1 MRHIQ
6 LFEEFH
12 GPQEVKKVSST
23 ELGDVIDKS
32 MTAKEKPI
40 IIWTESGEMGE
51 PQFQQILSELGV
63 SASFVDL
70 GRSVPKDLE
79 TIVGAE
85 VVVGFDLDRAPAEA
99 HRRLLQLSRGYDR
112 PCPGCKLQRRRHRV
126 CSPAW
131 LASRSLHRPFLS
143 PRACFNASRN
153 MMD

>member
-23 ELGDVIDKS
+23 GLGDLIDKS
-32 MTAKEKPI
+32 MTTKEKPI

-70 GRSVPKDLE
+70 GRSVPRDLD

-85 VVVGFDLDRAPAEA
+85 VVVGFDLDRAPAE
-99 HRRLLQLSRGYDR
+99 
-112 PCPGCKLQRRRHRV
+112 V
-126 CSPAW
+126 
-131 LASRSLHRPFLS
+131 ASV
-143 PRACFNASRN
+143 
-153 MMD
+153 MMDKATQGDSQYIFTADDLDRVNREMLDRCQIVSYLQNK

>member
-32 MTAKEKPI
+32 MTTKEKPI

-63 SASFVDL
+63 SATFVDL
-70 GRSVPKDLE
+70 GRSVPRDLD

-85 VVVGFDLDRAPAEA
+85 VVVGFDLDRAPAEVA
-99 HRRLLQLSRGYDR
+99 SIMMGKATQGDSQYIFTADDLDRVNREMLDRCQIVSYLQS
-112 PCPGCKLQRRRHRV
+112 K
-126 CSPAW
+126 
-131 LASRSLHRPFLS
+131 
-143 PRACFNASRN
+143 
-153 MMD
+153 

>member
-32 MTAKEKPI
+32 MTTNEKPI

-70 GRSVPKDLE
+70 GRSVPRDLD

-85 VVVGFDLDRAPAEA
+85 VVVGFDLDRAPAE
-99 HRRLLQLSRGYDR
+99 
-112 PCPGCKLQRRRHRV
+112 V
-126 CSPAW
+126 
-131 LASRSLHRPFLS
+131 ASV
-143 PRACFNASRN
+143 
-153 MMD
+153 MMDKATQGDSQYIFTADDLDRVNREMLDRCQIVSYLQSK

>member
-32 MTAKEKPI
+32 MTTKEKPI

-70 GRSVPKDLE
+70 GRSVPRDLD

-85 VVVGFDLDRAPAEA
+85 VVVGFDLDRAPAEVA
-99 HRRLLQLSRGYDR
+99 SIMMGKATQGDSQYIFTADDLDR
-112 PCPGCKLQRRRHRV
+112 VNREMLDRCQIVSYL
-126 CSPAW
+126 
-131 LASRSLHRPFLS
+131 
-143 PRACFNASRN
+143 RN
-153 MMD
+153 K

>member
-32 MTAKEKPI
+32 MTTKEKPI

-51 PQFQQILSELGV
+51 TQFQQILSELGV
-63 SASFVDL
+63 SATFVDL
-70 GRSVPKDLE
+70 GRSVPRDLD

-85 VVVGFDLDRAPAEA
+85 VVVGFDLDRAPAE
-99 HRRLLQLSRGYDR
+99 
-112 PCPGCKLQRRRHRV
+112 V
-126 CSPAW
+126 
-131 LASRSLHRPFLS
+131 ASV
-143 PRACFNASRN
+143 
-153 MMD
+153 MMDKATQGDSQYIFTADDLQKVNKEILDRCQIVSYLQNK

>member
-12 GPQEVKKVSST
+12 GHQEVKKVSST
-23 ELGDVIDKS
+23 GLGDLIDKS
-32 MTAKEKPI
+32 MTTKEKPI

-70 GRSVPKDLE
+70 GRSVPRDLD

-85 VVVGFDLDRAPAEA
+85 VVVGFDLDRAPAE
-99 HRRLLQLSRGYDR
+99 
-112 PCPGCKLQRRRHRV
+112 V
-126 CSPAW
+126 
-131 LASRSLHRPFLS
+131 ASV
-143 PRACFNASRN
+143 
-153 MMD
+153 MMDKATQGDSQYIFTADDLQKVNREILDRCQIVSYLQNK

>member
-23 ELGDVIDKS
+23 ELGDIIDKS
-32 MTAKEKPI
+32 MTTKEKPI

-70 GRSVPKDLE
+70 GRSVPKDLD

-85 VVVGFDLDRAPAEA
+85 VVVGFDLDRAPAEVA
-99 HRRLLQLSRGYDR
+99 SIMMGKATQGDSQYIFTADDLDR
-112 PCPGCKLQRRRHRV
+112 VNREMLDRCQIVSYL
-126 CSPAW
+126 
-131 LASRSLHRPFLS
+131 
-143 PRACFNASRN
+143 RN
-153 MMD
+153 K

>member
-32 MTAKEKPI
+32 MTTREKPI

-85 VVVGFDLDRAPAEA
+85 VVVGFDLDRAPAEVA
-99 HRRLLQLSRGYDR
+99 SIMMGKATQGDSQYIFTADDLDRVNREMLDRCQIVSYLQN
-112 PCPGCKLQRRRHRV
+112 K
-126 CSPAW
+126 
-131 LASRSLHRPFLS
+131 
-143 PRACFNASRN
+143 
-153 MMD
+153 

>member
-32 MTAKEKPI
+32 MTTKEKPS

-70 GRSVPKDLE
+70 GRSVPKDLD

-85 VVVGFDLDRAPAEA
+85 VVVGFDLDRAPEEVASVMIDKA
-99 HRRLLQLSRGYDR
+99 TQGDSQYIFTADDLQKVNREILDR
-112 PCPGCKLQRRRHRV
+112 CQIVSYLQ
-126 CSPAW
+126 
-131 LASRSLHRPFLS
+131 
-143 PRACFNASRN
+143 NK
-153 MMD
+153 

>member
-32 MTAKEKPI
+32 MTTKENPI

-70 GRSVPKDLE
+70 GRSVPRDLD

-85 VVVGFDLDRAPAEA
+85 VVVGFDLDRAPAEVA
-99 HRRLLQLSRGYDR
+99 SVMMGKATQGDSQYIFTADDLDKVNREMLDRCQIVSYLQN
-112 PCPGCKLQRRRHRV
+112 K
-126 CSPAW
+126 
-131 LASRSLHRPFLS
+131 
-143 PRACFNASRN
+143 
-153 MMD
+153 

>member
-32 MTAKEKPI
+32 MTTREKPI

-63 SASFVDL
+63 SATFVDL
-70 GRSVPKDLE
+70 GRSVPRDLD

-85 VVVGFDLDRAPAEA
+85 VVVGFDLDRAPADVASVMMGKATQGDSQYIFTADDLDRVNREMLD
-99 HRRLLQLSRGYDR
+99 RCQIVSYLQN
-112 PCPGCKLQRRRHRV
+112 K
-126 CSPAW
+126 
-131 LASRSLHRPFLS
+131 
-143 PRACFNASRN
+143 
-153 MMD
+153 

>member
-32 MTAKEKPI
+32 MTTKEKPI

-63 SASFVDL
+63 SATFVDL
-70 GRSVPKDLE
+70 GRSVPRDLD

-85 VVVGFDLDRAPAEA
+85 VVVGFDLDRAPAEVA
-99 HRRLLQLSRGYDR
+99 SIMMGKATQGDSQYIFTADDLDKVNREMLDRCQIVSYLQS
-112 PCPGCKLQRRRHRV
+112 K
-126 CSPAW
+126 
-131 LASRSLHRPFLS
+131 
-143 PRACFNASRN
+143 
-153 MMD
+153 

>member
-32 MTAKEKPI
+32 MTTKEKPI

-63 SASFVDL
+63 SATFVDL
-70 GRSVPKDLE
+70 GRSVPKDLD

-85 VVVGFDLDRAPAEA
+85 VVVGFDLDRAPAEVA
-99 HRRLLQLSRGYDR
+99 SIMMGKATQGDSQYIFTADDLDRVNREMLDRCQIVSYLQN
-112 PCPGCKLQRRRHRV
+112 K
-126 CSPAW
+126 
-131 LASRSLHRPFLS
+131 
-143 PRACFNASRN
+143 
-153 MMD
+153 

>member
-32 MTAKEKPI
+32 MTTKEKPI

-70 GRSVPKDLE
+70 GRSVPKDLD

-85 VVVGFDLDRAPAEA
+85 VVVGFDLDRAPAGVASIMMGKATQGDSQYIFTADDLDRVNREMLD
-99 HRRLLQLSRGYDR
+99 RCQIVSYLQN
-112 PCPGCKLQRRRHRV
+112 K
-126 CSPAW
+126 
-131 LASRSLHRPFLS
+131 
-143 PRACFNASRN
+143 
-153 MMD
+153 

>member
-32 MTAKEKPI
+32 MTTKEKPI

-70 GRSVPKDLE
+70 GRSAPRDLE

-85 VVVGFDLDRAPAEA
+85 VVVGFDLDRAPADVASVMMGKATQGDSQYIFTADDLDRVSREMLD
-99 HRRLLQLSRGYDR
+99 RCQIVSYLQN
-112 PCPGCKLQRRRHRV
+112 K
-126 CSPAW
+126 
-131 LASRSLHRPFLS
+131 
-143 PRACFNASRN
+143 
-153 MMD
+153 

>member
-32 MTAKEKPI
+32 MTTKEKPI

-70 GRSVPKDLE
+70 GRSVPRDLD

-85 VVVGFDLDRAPAEA
+85 VVVGFDLDRAPAEVA
-99 HRRLLQLSRGYDR
+99 SVMMGKATQGDSQYIFTAEDLDKVNREMLDRCQIVSYLQ
-112 PCPGCKLQRRRHRV
+112 KK
-126 CSPAW
+126 
-131 LASRSLHRPFLS
+131 
-143 PRACFNASRN
+143 
-153 MMD
+153 

>member
-32 MTAKEKPI
+32 MTTKEKPI

-70 GRSVPKDLE
+70 GRSVPRDLD

-85 VVVGFDLDRAPAEA
+85 VVVGFDLDRAPAEVA
-99 HRRLLQLSRGYDR
+99 SVMMGKATQGDSQYIFTADDLDRVNREMLDRCQIVSYLQS
-112 PCPGCKLQRRRHRV
+112 K
-126 CSPAW
+126 
-131 LASRSLHRPFLS
+131 
-143 PRACFNASRN
+143 
-153 MMD
+153 

>member
-23 ELGDVIDKS
+23 ELGDIIGKS
-32 MTAKEKPI
+32 MTTKEKPI

-70 GRSVPKDLE
+70 GRSVPKDLD

-85 VVVGFDLDRAPAEA
+85 VVVGFDLDRAPAGVASIMMGKATQGDSQYIFTADDLDRVNREMLD
-99 HRRLLQLSRGYDR
+99 RCQIVSYLQN
-112 PCPGCKLQRRRHRV
+112 K
-126 CSPAW
+126 
-131 LASRSLHRPFLS
+131 
-143 PRACFNASRN
+143 
-153 MMD
+153 

>member
-32 MTAKEKPI
+32 MTTKEKPI

-63 SASFVDL
+63 SATFVDL
-70 GRSVPKDLE
+70 GRSVPRDLD

-85 VVVGFDLDRAPAEA
+85 VVVGFDLDRAPAE
-99 HRRLLQLSRGYDR
+99 
-112 PCPGCKLQRRRHRV
+112 V
-126 CSPAW
+126 
-131 LASRSLHRPFLS
+131 ASV
-143 PRACFNASRN
+143 
-153 MMD
+153 MMDKATQGDSQYIFTADDLDRVNREMLDRCQIVSYLQSK

>member
-32 MTAKEKPI
+32 MTTKEKPI

-63 SASFVDL
+63 SATFVDL
-70 GRSVPKDLE
+70 GRSVPRDLD

-85 VVVGFDLDRAPAEA
+85 VVVGFDLDRAPAEVA
-99 HRRLLQLSRGYDR
+99 SVMMGKATQGDSQYIFTADDLDSVNREMLDRCQIVSYLQN
-112 PCPGCKLQRRRHRV
+112 K
-126 CSPAW
+126 
-131 LASRSLHRPFLS
+131 
-143 PRACFNASRN
+143 
-153 MMD
+153 

>member
-23 ELGDVIDKS
+23 ELGDVIGKS
-32 MTAKEKPI
+32 MATKEKPI

-70 GRSVPKDLE
+70 GRSVPKDLD

-85 VVVGFDLDRAPAEA
+85 VVVGFDLDRAPAEVA
-99 HRRLLQLSRGYDR
+99 SVLMGKATQGDSQYIFTADDLDRVNREMLDRCQIVSYLQN
-112 PCPGCKLQRRRHRV
+112 K
-126 CSPAW
+126 
-131 LASRSLHRPFLS
+131 
-143 PRACFNASRN
+143 
-153 MMD
+153 